1 MRTTMNEFT
10 FLEWSCQDVAKWIE
24 SLGFSHLYVF
34 ICVFFCRNDSLSL
47 RKLILVNCSNL
58 PKFGITDFNHMKVI
72 CARVRE
78 LLGITETP
86 WTRSVAD
93 PPRDVRAMYL
103 EHKRPTGA
111 KADGLTYRE
120 FSDGLRRGEEEA
132 LM

>member
-1 MRTTMNEFT
+1 MNEFT

-24 SLGFSHLYVF
+24 SLGFSQYKECFTENF
-34 ICVFFCRNDSLSL
+34 ISG

-111 KADGLTYRE
+111 RADGLTYRE